1 MNRSFLFPLFAL
13 ALIALLAGCS
23 RGDAPTTPSTPDKTV
38 VAEQAQPVKPP
49 VAANEAQRMEEAQPV
64 KEAQPPLSPPPPP
77 SPQALAPSP
86 MAGQMPVAGS
96 QARREAAAE
105 AKRQTAEA
113 MIAAPSPTRT
123 LDEWRAASEPTDR
136 EQYAHQEDN
145 PAKRAAEQPVS
156 TFSIDVDT
164 GSYANVRRFLN
175 EGRLPP
181 RDAVRIEELINYFDY
196 DYPLP
201 ASRQPPFRV
210 STELAPTPWN
220 PKTLLLAVGIKGYE
234 LPKTQLPPANL
245 VFLIDVSGSM
255 ESPDKI
261 GLLKPALK
269 LLVRQLRPEDKVAIA
284 VYAGAAGM
292 VLEPTPGS
300 QKAKIEAALDRLSA
314 GGSTNGGAGIQLAY
328 NLARDGFVKNGVNRV
343 ILATDGDFNVGT
355 VSFEALKHL
364 VETQR
369 KSGVALTTLG
379 FGTGNYNDRLMEQL
393 ADAGN
398 GNYAYIDTLREANK
412 ALVEQM
418 SATLLTIAK
427 DVKIQVEFN
436 STVVEE
442 YRLIGYENRILRRE
456 DFSNDAVDAGDIG
469 AGHTVTA
476 LYEIALKGSGGALT
490 EPLRYGKPAE
500 NAEPRGDEIAFLRLR
515 YKQPDSETS
524 QLLEWPIRR
533 DQAVRDVKETSE
545 RFRFAAAV
553 AGFGQ
558 ILRGGRYTS
567 SFDYDD
573 VLALAREA
581 RGPDPYGYRG
591 EFLTLTGLAKSLD
604 PGKGGESG
612 QMVR

>member
-1 MNRSFLFPLFAL
+1 MNRFL
-13 ALIALLAGCS
+13 ALPFLWSALVLVTALAGCS
-23 RGDAPTTPSTPDKTV
+23 RGDAPTSPPIPDKTV
-38 VAEQAQPVKPP
+38 GVIRQDAV
-49 VAANEAQRMEEAQPV
+49 NEARHTEQGGAKPT
-64 KEAQPPLSPPPPP
+64 ALSPPPPP
-77 SPQALAPSP
+77 AVTSPAMVVGQAPAARGEMQPIAEGKKPPSRTAPAQSVQP
-86 MAGQMPVAGS
+86 AGQP
-96 QARREAAAE
+96 
-105 AKRQTAEA
+105 
-113 MIAAPSPTRT
+113 
-123 LDEWRAASEPTDR
+123 LDALRAASEPTDR

-145 PAKRAAEQPVS
+145 PVKRAAEQPVS

-164 GSYANVRRFLN
+164 GAYANVRRFLN

-181 RDAVRIEELINYFDY
+181 RDAVRVEEMINYFDY
-196 DYPLP
+196 DYPSP
-201 ASRQPPFRV
+201 DSRQPPFRV

-269 LLVRQLRPEDKVAIA
+269 LLVRQLRPEDKVAIV
-284 VYAGAAGM
+284 VYAGAAGL
-292 VLEPTPGS
+292 VLEPTPGT
-300 QKAKIEAALDRLSA
+300 QKAEIEAALDRLSA

-328 NLARDGFVKNGVNRV
+328 NLARENFVKDGVNRV

-355 VSFEALKHL
+355 VSFEVLKNL

-369 KSGVALTTLG
+369 KSGIALTTLG

-436 STVVEE
+436 PTVVEE
-442 YRLIGYENRILRRE
+442 YRLIGYENRVLRRE
-456 DFSNDAVDAGDIG
+456 DFNNDAVDAGDIG

-490 EPLRYGKPAE
+490 EPLRYGKSVE
-500 NAEPRGDEIAFLRLR
+500 NAEARGDEIAFLRLR
-515 YKQPDSETS
+515 YKQPDGDVSR
-524 QLLEWPIRR
+524 LLEWPIRR
-533 DQAVRDVKETSE
+533 NQAVQEAKAASD

-558 ILRGGRYTS
+558 ILRGGRYTGA
-567 SFDYDD
+567 FGYDD
-573 VLALAREA
+573 VLALARAA

-591 EFLTLTGLAKSLD
+591 EFLTLVGLAKSLD
-604 PGKGGESG
+604 SGKGEESG

>member
-1 MNRSFLFPLFAL
+1 MNRSVSLPLCAL
-13 ALIALLAGCS
+13 VLIAWLAGCS
-23 RGDAPTTPSTPDKTV
+23 RGGDAPASSPPIAGKTV
-38 VAEQAQPVKPP
+38 ATE
-49 VAANEAQRMEEAQPV
+49 EAQRAKPDAVRPE
-64 KEAQPPLSPPPPP
+64 PLPSLAPASQAMAPPPPP
-77 SPQALAPSP
+77 MSPAPV
-86 MAGQMPVAGS
+86 VAS
-96 QARREAAAE
+96 REHAAKAAE
-105 AKRQTAEA
+105 LALRNPPQQTA
-113 MIAAPSPTRT
+113 STSGGT
-123 LDEWRAASEPTDR
+123 LDSLRLASEPTDR
-136 EQYAHQEDN
+136 ERYAHPEEN
-145 PAKRAAEQPVS
+145 PVKRAAEQPVS

-175 EGRLPP
+175 AGRLPP
-181 RDAVRIEELINYFDY
+181 RDAVRVEELINYFDY
-196 DYPLP
+196 DYPP
-201 ASRQPPFRV
+201 PDSRQPPFQV

-234 LPKTQLPPANL
+234 VPKNRLPPANL

-255 ESPDKI
+255 NAPDKMD
-261 GLLKPALK
+261 LLKPALK
-269 LLVRQLRPEDKVAIA
+269 LLARQLRPEDKVAIA
-284 VYAGAAGM
+284 VYAGAAGL
-292 VLEPTPGS
+292 VLEPTPGN

-328 NLARDGFVKNGVNRV
+328 NLAREGFVEGGVNRV

-355 VSFEALKHL
+355 VNFEALKNL

-379 FGTGNYNDRLMEQL
+379 FGTGNYNDQLMEQL

-427 DVKIQVEFN
+427 DVKIQIEFN
-436 STVVEE
+436 PAVVEE
-442 YRLIGYENRILRRE
+442 YRLIGYENRVLRRE
-456 DFSNDAVDAGDIG
+456 DFNNDAVDAGDIG

-476 LYEIALKGSGGALT
+476 LYEIALKGSGGNLT
-490 EPLRYGKPAE
+490 EPLRYGKPVE
-500 NAEPRGDEIAFLRLR
+500 TTEPRGDEIAFLRLR
-515 YKQPDSETS
+515 YKQPDGDVS

-533 DQAVRDVKETSE
+533 QSAVRDARETSE

-558 ILRGGRYTS
+558 ILRGGRYTGR
-567 SFDYDD
+567 FGYDD
-573 VLALAREA
+573 VLALARAA

-591 EFLTLTGLAKSLD
+591 EFLTLVGLAKSLD

>member
-1 MNRSFLFPLFAL
+1 MNRTL
-13 ALIALLAGCS
+13 LIALSTVVVILLTGCS
-23 RGDAPTTPSTPDKTV
+23 PN
-38 VAEQAQPVKPP
+38 AESPAGSAAADSKPMAQPARE
-49 VAANEAQRMEEAQPV
+49 AAKRQMEERDAAMPEPLAEAKPQP
-64 KEAQPPLSPPPPP
+64 APPPPA
-77 SPQALAPSP
+77 SPALAPQRQAVSVERAKA
-86 MAGQMPVAGS
+86 AGEAGRVAQFSNFVG
-96 QARREAAAE
+96 QGRLDALR
-105 AKRQTAEA
+105 
-113 MIAAPSPTRT
+113 AP
-123 LDEWRAASEPTDR
+123 SEPTDR

-145 PAKRAAEQPVS
+145 PVKRAAEQPVS

-164 GSYANVRRFLN
+164 GAYANVRRFLN

-181 RDAVRIEELINYFDY
+181 QDAVRVEELINYFDY

-201 ASRQPPFRV
+201 EGRQPPFRV

-220 PKTLLLAVGIKGYE
+220 PKTLLLAIGVKGYD

-255 ESPDKI
+255 NSPDKI

-292 VLEPTPGS
+292 VLEPTPGD
-300 QKAKIEAALDRLSA
+300 QKAKIESALDRLSA

-328 NLARDGFVKNGVNRV
+328 NLAREGFVDGGINRV

-355 VSFEALKHL
+355 VNFEALKDL

-379 FGTGNYNDRLMEQL
+379 FGTGNYNDQLMEQL

-398 GNYAYIDTLREANK
+398 GNYAYIDTLQEANK

-427 DVKIQVEFN
+427 DVKIQIEFN
-436 STVVEE
+436 PAQVEE
-442 YRLIGYENRILRRE
+442 YRLIGYENRMLRRE

-476 LYEIALKGSGGALT
+476 LYKIALKGGGGALT
-490 EPLRYGKPAE
+490 EPLRYGQPATD
-500 NAEPRGDEIAFLRLR
+500 ATPHGDEIAFLRLR
-515 YKQPDSETS
+515 YKQPDSEVS
-524 QLLEWPIRR
+524 QLLEWPIQR
-533 DQAVRDVKETSE
+533 DQMIGSWREASE

-558 ILRGGRYTS
+558 KLRGGRYTG
-567 SFDYDD
+567 SFSYDK
-573 VLALAREA
+573 VLALARDA
-581 RGPDPYGYRG
+581 RGADPFGYRS
-591 EFLTLTGLAKSLD
+591 EFLTLVGLTRSLD
-604 PGKGGESG
+604 PGQSG
-612 QMVR
+612 RQAQMLR

>member
-1 MNRSFLFPLFAL
+1 MNRSVSLPLCAL
-13 ALIALLAGCS
+13 VLIAWLAGCS
-23 RGDAPTTPSTPDKTV
+23 RGDAPANSPIAGKTV
-38 VAEQAQPVKPP
+38 ATE
-49 VAANEAQRMEEAQPV
+49 EAQRAKPDAVRPE
-64 KEAQPPLSPPPPP
+64 PLPSLAVAPQAMAPPPPP
-77 SPQALAPSP
+77 MSPAPIAESSARPAAKVADLALPSSPQ
-86 MAGQMPVAGS
+86 
-96 QARREAAAE
+96 
-105 AKRQTAEA
+105 QTA
-113 MIAAPSPTRT
+113 STSGGT
-123 LDEWRAASEPTDR
+123 LDSLHLASEPTDR
-136 EQYAHQEDN
+136 ERYAHQEEN
-145 PAKRAAEQPVS
+145 PVKRAVEQPVS

-175 EGRLPP
+175 AGRLPP
-181 RDAVRIEELINYFDY
+181 RDAVRVEEMVNYFDY

-201 ASRQPPFRV
+201 DSRQPPFRV

-220 PKTLLLAVGIKGYE
+220 PKTLLLAVGIKGYD

-255 ESPDKI
+255 NAPDKMD
-261 GLLKPALK
+261 LLKPALK
-269 LLVRQLRPEDKVAIA
+269 LLARQLRPKDKVAIA
-284 VYAGAAGM
+284 VYAGAAGL

-328 NLARDGFVKNGVNRV
+328 NLAREGFVEGGVNRV

-355 VSFEALKHL
+355 VNFEALKHL

-379 FGTGNYNDRLMEQL
+379 FGTGNYNDQLMEQL

-427 DVKIQVEFN
+427 DVKIQIEFN
-436 STVVEE
+436 PAVVEE
-442 YRLIGYENRILRRE
+442 YRLIGYENRVLRRE
-456 DFSNDAVDAGDIG
+456 DFNNDAVDAGDIG

-476 LYEIALKGSGGALT
+476 LYEIALKGSGGNLT
-490 EPLRYGKPAE
+490 EPLRYGKPVE
-500 NAEPRGDEIAFLRLR
+500 TTEPRGDEIAFLRLR
-515 YKQPDSETS
+515 YKQPDGDVS

-533 DQAVRDVKETSE
+533 QSMVRDARETSE

-558 ILRGGRYTS
+558 ILRGGRYTGR
-567 SFDYDD
+567 FGYDD
-573 VLALAREA
+573 VLALARAA
-581 RGPDPYGYRG
+581 RDPDPHGYRG
-591 EFLTLTGLAKSLD
+591 EFLTLVGLAKSLD
-604 PGKGGESG
+604 PSQGGESG

>member
-1 MNRSFLFPLFAL
+1 MNRTLSSCCVFAT
-13 ALIALLAGCS
+13 IALLLACS
-23 RGDAPTTPSTPDKTV
+23 PKTDQPATPQSSKGDVANAPAV
-38 VAEQAQPVKPP
+38 VA
-49 VAANEAQRMEEAQPV
+49 QREEMVRPSVSPA
-64 KEAQPPLSPPPPP
+64 EPLPEGVPPPPP
-77 SPQALAPSP
+77 
-86 MAGQMPVAGS
+86 MPTADGGR
-96 QARREAAAE
+96 ANRGAE
-105 AKRQTAEA
+105 AKLAATAPAPAAA
-113 MIAAPSPTRT
+113 MP
-123 LDEWRAASEPTDR
+123 LDQLRAASEPTDR

-145 PAKRAAEQPVS
+145 PVKRAAEQPVS

-164 GSYANVRRFLN
+164 GAYANVRRLLN
-175 EGRLPP
+175 QGRLPP

-201 ASRQPPFRV
+201 EGRQPPFRV

-220 PKTLLLAVGIKGYE
+220 PKTLLLAIGIKGYDV
-234 LPKTQLPPANL
+234 PKTQLPPANL
-245 VFLIDVSGSM
+245 VFLVDVSGSM
-255 ESPDKI
+255 ESADKI

-269 LLVRQLRPEDKVAIA
+269 LLTRQLRPEDKVAIA
-284 VYAGAAGM
+284 VYAGAAGV
-292 VLEPTPGS
+292 VLEPTSGN

-328 NLARDGFVKNGVNRV
+328 NLARESFVKDGVNRV

-355 VSFEALKHL
+355 VNFEALKNL

-379 FGTGNYNDRLMEQL
+379 FGSGNYNDQLMEQL

-398 GNYAYIDTLREANK
+398 GNYAYIDTLQEANK

-427 DVKIQVEFN
+427 DVKIQIEFN
-436 STVVEE
+436 PALVEE
-442 YRLIGYENRILRRE
+442 YRLIGYENRVLKRE

-490 EPLRYGKPAE
+490 EPLRYGKPADGAVPQ
-500 NAEPRGDEIAFLRLR
+500 NAEIAFLRLR

-533 DQAVRDVKETSE
+533 EQALKDWQGASD

-558 ILRGGRYTS
+558 LLRGGKYTGAFS
-567 SFDYDD
+567 YDD
-573 VLALAREA
+573 VQALARTA
-581 RGPDPYGYRG
+581 RGDDPYGYRG
-591 EFLTLTGLAKSLD
+591 EFLSLVGLAKSLT
-604 PGKGGESG
+604 PAQGGESG
-612 QMVR
+612 QMIR

>member
-1 MNRSFLFPLFAL
+1 MNRLLPLSLGVIAL
-13 ALIALLAGCS
+13 VALIATCS
-23 RGDAPTTPSTPDKTV
+23 RSNAPVSPPNLGKTV
-38 VAEQAQPVKPP
+38 AAEQAQPTKQD
-49 VAANEAQRMEEAQPV
+49 AANEAQRIEQDATRP
-64 KEAQPPLSPPPPP
+64 AALSPPPPP
-77 SPQALAPSP
+77 APEPQAVAPPLMASP
-86 MAGQMPVAGS
+86 MP
-96 QARREAAAE
+96 AAAE
-105 AKRQTAEA
+105 AKRQAVEA
-113 MIAAPSPTRT
+113 VTRQSTVQGNNPPTRG
-123 LDEWRAASEPTDR
+123 LDELRAASEATDR

-145 PAKRAAEQPVS
+145 PVKRAAEQPVS

-181 RDAVRIEELINYFDY
+181 RDAVRVEEMINYFDY

-255 ESPDKI
+255 ESPNKI

-284 VYAGAAGM
+284 VYAGAAGL

-328 NLARDGFVKNGVNRV
+328 NLAREGFVKGGVNRV

-355 VSFEALKHL
+355 VSFEALKNL
-364 VETQR
+364 VEAQR

-398 GNYAYIDTLREANK
+398 GNYAYIDTLQEANK
-412 ALVEQM
+412 TLVEQM

-436 STVVEE
+436 PAVVEE

-490 EPLRYGKPAE
+490 EPLRYGKSAE
-500 NAEPRGDEIAFLRLR
+500 NAEARGDEIAFLRLR
-515 YKQPDSETS
+515 YKQPDGDVS

-533 DQAVRDVKETSE
+533 DQAVQAAKEASE

-567 SFDYDD
+567 SFGYDD
-573 VLALAREA
+573 VLALARAA

-591 EFLTLTGLAKSLD
+591 EFLTLVGLAKSLSPAKD
-604 PGKGGESG
+604 EESG

>member
-1 MNRSFLFPLFAL
+1 MNRLLPLSLSVIAL
-13 ALIALLAGCS
+13 VALIATCS
-23 RGDAPTTPSTPDKTV
+23 RSNAPTSPPTLGKTAA
-38 VAEQAQPVKPP
+38 AEQAQPMKQD
-49 VAANEAQRMEEAQPV
+49 AANEVQRMEQDATRP
-64 KEAQPPLSPPPPP
+64 AALPPPPLP
-77 SPQALAPSP
+77 SPEPQAVAPPMVASP
-86 MAGQMPVAGS
+86 MPAPPAGAQ
-96 QARREAAAE
+96 RAAE
-105 AKRQTAEA
+105 AKRQLSKDLVY
-113 MIAAPSPTRT
+113 MQPPGRS
-123 LDEWRAASEPTDR
+123 LDELRAASEPTDR

-145 PAKRAAEQPVS
+145 PVKRTAEQPVS

-181 RDAVRIEELINYFDY
+181 RDAVRVEELINYFDY

-201 ASRQPPFRV
+201 DSRQPPFRV

-220 PKTLLLAVGIKGYE
+220 PKTLLLAVGIKGYD

-284 VYAGAAGM
+284 VYAGAAGL

-300 QKAKIEAALDRLSA
+300 QKVKIEAALDRLSA

-328 NLARDGFVKNGVNRV
+328 NLAREGFVKGGVNRV

-355 VSFEALKHL
+355 VNFEALKNL

-369 KSGVALTTLG
+369 KSGIALTTLG
-379 FGTGNYNDRLMEQL
+379 FGTGNYNDQLMEQL

-436 STVVEE
+436 PAVVEE
-442 YRLIGYENRILRRE
+442 YRLIGYENRVLRRE

-500 NAEPRGDEIAFLRLR
+500 TAEARGDEIAFLRLR
-515 YKQPDSETS
+515 YKQPDGDTS

-533 DQAVRDVKETSE
+533 DQAVREAKEASE

-567 SFDYDD
+567 SFGYDD
-573 VLALAREA
+573 VLALARAA

-591 EFLTLTGLAKSLD
+591 EFLTLVGLAKSLGPAKD
-604 PGKGGESG
+604 EESG

>member
-1 MNRSFLFPLFAL
+1 MNRSFPWGAL
-13 ALIALLAGCS
+13 LIAALLAGCT
-23 RGDAPTTPSTPDKTV
+23 RTAETPSPSPAGKTV
-38 VAEQAQPVKPP
+38 ATTQRAEQDAAKP
-49 VAANEAQRMEEAQPV
+49 AS
-64 KEAQPPLSPPPPP
+64 PPAPAEPLAVTSPAPASPPP
-77 SPQALAPSP
+77 ALA
-86 MAGQMPVAGS
+86 GS
-96 QARREAAAE
+96 KARPAAE
-105 AKRQTAEA
+105 AKMDFYAELPPRRA
-113 MIAAPSPTRT
+113 QSSGGT
-123 LDEWRAASEPTDR
+123 LEELRAASEPTDR

-145 PAKRAAEQPVS
+145 PVKRAAEQPVS

-164 GSYANVRRFLN
+164 GSYANIRRFLN

-181 RDAVRIEELINYFDY
+181 RDAVRVEELINYFDY
-196 DYPLP
+196 DYPP
-201 ASRQPPFRV
+201 PDSRQPPFRV
-210 STELAPTPWN
+210 STELALTPWN

-234 LPKTQLPPANL
+234 LPKTKLPPANL

-255 ESPDKI
+255 NSPDKI

-269 LLVRQLRPEDKVAIA
+269 LLVRQLRDEDKVAIA
-284 VYAGAAGM
+284 VYAGAAGL

-328 NLARDGFVKNGVNRV
+328 NLAREGFVKGGVNRV

-355 VSFEALKHL
+355 VNFEALKNL

-393 ADAGN
+393 ADAGD
-398 GNYAYIDTLREANK
+398 GNYAYIDTLQEANK

-436 STVVEE
+436 PAAVEE
-442 YRLIGYENRILRRE
+442 YRLIGYENRVLRRE

-490 EPLRYGKPAE
+490 EPLRYGKSDDK
-500 NAEPRGDEIAFLRLR
+500 AEPRSDEIAFLRLR
-515 YKQPDSETS
+515 YKQPDGEVS

-533 DQAVRDVKETSE
+533 EAIKDLKETSE

-558 ILRGGRYTS
+558 VLRGGRYTGP
-567 SFDYDD
+567 FGYEG
-573 VLALAREA
+573 VLALARDA

-591 EFLTLTGLAKSLD
+591 EFLTLVGLAKSLD
-604 PGKGGESG
+604 PGKSGEQG
-612 QMVR
+612 QAIR

>member
-1 MNRSFLFPLFAL
+1 MNRLFSLLLGAL
-13 ALIALLAGCS
+13 ALMVLLAGCS
-23 RGDAPTTPSTPDKTV
+23 RGGAPTTSSTSGKTV
-38 VAEQAQPVKPP
+38 VAEQAQRMKQD
-49 VAANEAQRMEEAQPV
+49 AANETQRMEQDAAKP
-64 KEAQPPLSPPPPP
+64 ASLPPPP
-77 SPQALAPSP
+77 SPAPQAAAPPLMASQVATRAGAQPAEMKGQLSWAAPAPSAQSP
-86 MAGQMPVAGS
+86 GQ
-96 QARREAAAE
+96 
-105 AKRQTAEA
+105 
-113 MIAAPSPTRT
+113 T
-123 LDEWRAASEPTDR
+123 LDELRAASEPTDR

-145 PAKRAAEQPVS
+145 PVKRAAEQPVS

-164 GSYANVRRFLN
+164 GSYANIRRFLN

-181 RDAVRIEELINYFDY
+181 RDAVRVEEMINYFDY

-201 ASRQPPFRV
+201 DNRQPPFRV

-269 LLVRQLRPEDKVAIA
+269 LLVRQLRPQDQVAIA
-284 VYAGAAGM
+284 VYAGAAGL

-328 NLARDGFVKNGVNRV
+328 NLAREGFVKEGVNRV

-355 VSFEALKHL
+355 VSFEALKNL

-436 STVVEE
+436 PAVVEE
-442 YRLIGYENRILRRE
+442 YRLIGYENRVLRRE

-476 LYEIALKGSGGALT
+476 LYEIALKDGGGART

-500 NAEPRGDEIAFLRLR
+500 NAEARGEEIAFLRLR
-515 YKQPDSETS
+515 YKQPDGDVS
-524 QLLEWPIRR
+524 QLLEWPIRH
-533 DQAVRDVKETSE
+533 DQAAKDAKEASE

-558 ILRGGRYTS
+558 LLRGGRYTG
-567 SFDYDD
+567 SFGYDG
-573 VLALAREA
+573 VLALARAA
-581 RGPDPYGYRG
+581 RDPDPYGYRG
-591 EFLTLTGLAKSLD
+591 EFLTLVGLAKALD

>member
-1 MNRSFLFPLFAL
+1 MNRNLSLCAL
-13 ALIALLAGCS
+13 VIVTLLAGCWS
-23 RGDAPTTPSTPDKTV
+23 GDKPPMEARPKDQAATAQTGIVQHRQEEAEKLEPMPAAPP
-38 VAEQAQPVKPP
+38 PP
-49 VAANEAQRMEEAQPV
+49 VAVAPASLSQPEALTGSRARM
-64 KEAQPPLSPPPPP
+64 
-77 SPQALAPSP
+77 
-86 MAGQMPVAGS
+86 
-96 QARREAAAE
+96 AAE
-105 AKRQTAEA
+105 AKLDY
-113 MIAAPSPTRT
+113 AAASVPAASPPQVGQQVGGS
-123 LDEWRAASEPTDR
+123 LDELRAPSEPTDR
-136 EQYAHQEDN
+136 EQYAHQEVN
-145 PAKRAAEQPVS
+145 PVKRAAEQPVS

-175 EGRLPP
+175 TGRLPP
-181 RDAVRIEELINYFDY
+181 RDAVRVEELINYFDY
-196 DYPLP
+196 DYPTP
-201 ASRQPPFRV
+201 DSRQPPFRV

-255 ESPDKI
+255 DSPDKI

-269 LLVRQLRPEDKVAIA
+269 LLVRQLRAEDKVAIA

-328 NLARDGFVKNGVNRV
+328 SLARDGFVKGGVNRV

-355 VSFEALKHL
+355 VNFEALKNL

-412 ALVEQM
+412 VLVEQM
-418 SATLLTIAK
+418 SATLLTIAR
-427 DVKIQVEFN
+427 DVKIQIEFN
-436 STVVEE
+436 PAVVEE
-442 YRLIGYENRILRRE
+442 YRLIGYENRMLRRE

-469 AGHTVTA
+469 AGHAVTA
-476 LYEIALKGSGGALT
+476 LYEIALKGGGGALT
-490 EPLRYGKPAE
+490 EPLRYGKTAE
-500 NAEPRGDEIAFLRLR
+500 DAAPRGDEIAFLRLR
-515 YKQPDSETS
+515 YKQPDSDTS

-533 DQAVRDVKETSE
+533 DQVVQDWRATSE

-558 ILRGGRYTS
+558 VLRGGRYTGN
-567 SFDYDD
+567 FGYDQ

-581 RGPDPYGYRG
+581 RGADSHGYRG
-591 EFLTLTGLAKSLD
+591 EFLTLVGLARSMD
-604 PGKGGESG
+604 SGKGGEQG
-612 QMVR
+612 QAIR